1 MFVEKPDGRGFRVV
15 CDWRMLNKLT
25 VKNRYPLPRID
36 ETLDRL
42 SGANIFSSL
51 DLNSG
56 YFQIRISEEDAHK
69 TAFTT
74 PMGHY
79 EFKVLGQ
86 GLCNSPATFQAVM
99 NRILGKHLHKFVVCY
114 LDDIMVYNKTPDE
127 HYAQAPGSS
136 LSYPK

>member
-1 MFVEKPDGRGFRVV
+1 MFVAKPAGGYRVV

-25 VKNRYPLPRID
+25 IKNRYPLPRID

-42 SGANIFSSL
+42 AGATVFSSL

-74 PMGHY
+74 PIGHY

-86 GLCNSPATFQAVM
+86 GLANSPATFQSVM
-99 NRILGKHLHKFVVCY
+99 NRIFAPHLHKFIVVY
-114 LDDIMVYNKTPDE
+114 LDDIMVYSKDPVSHLE
-127 HYAQAPGSS
+127 HLRPC
-136 LSYPK
+136 